1 MSVSSAPSAPAAAS
15 VPAVR
20 GLALTGA
27 LGGALTAA
35 SGVVSGLVVGPAST
49 VAPDRWSY
57 PWTPSGLVVASAVY
71 AVLHLMVVAGLVA
84 LHRSGLA
91 GLSRAARGGLVAA
104 GAGLVVLAVAELAS
118 IPFATASVDEA
129 GGVGAVFG
137 LANLVTAAG
146 LVVAGVAT
154 ARAGRWPG
162 WGRWTL
168 LVSGIALVLVLPL
181 PTVSAELLAL
191 GVAAWGVA
199 TTVFGAAL
207 ATAGRR

>member
-1 MSVSSAPSAPAAAS
+1 MSVSSAPTTAPVAT
-15 VPAVR
+15 VR
-20 GLALTGA
+20 GLALAGA

-35 SGVVSGLVVGPAST
+35 SGLLVGVVVGPAST

-57 PWTPSGLVVASAVY
+57 PWTPSALVVASAVY
-71 AVLHLMVVAGLVA
+71 AVLHLVVVAGLVA

-91 GLSRAARGGLVAA
+91 GPGRAARGGLLAA

-137 LANLVTAAG
+137 LANLVAAVG
-146 LVVAGVAT
+146 LVVAGLAT
-154 ARAGRWPG
+154 VRAGRWPG

-168 LVSGIALVLVLPL
+168 LVSGIVLVLVLPL
-181 PTVSAELLAL
+181 PAVSATLLAL
-191 GVAAWGVA
+191 GVGVWGIA
-199 TTVFGAAL
+199 TTVFGLAL
-207 ATAGRR
+207 AAVSRR